1 MSNKLNTDS
10 YKGVRDFYPEEQFIQ
25 NYIFSVWRK
34 TVESFGYVE
43 YNASILEPSEIYKEK
58 SGDEIINEQTF
69 TFIDRG
75 DREVTLRPEMTPTV
89 ARMVAAKRR
98 ELGFP
103 LRWYSIP
110 NLFRYEAPQRG
121 RLREHWQL
129 NIDIF
134 GVKGLEADIEII
146 VVAYNI
152 MKNFGATDLDFEIR
166 LNSNSG
172 DVVELEQVMIGL
184 KYAGITN
191 TKVDKTLKRGQA
203 YYTGVVFEVFDTD
216 PENTRSLFG
225 GGRYNNLLE
234 LFSNDNMPAVGFG
247 AGDVSIKDFL
257 ATHDLLPK
265 HRSTTDLMLVLQ
277 GEPTVPAVI
286 EFNNIVKEIIETGV
300 NVSTDQSNREKGDMY
315 KVAEKQALSYICFVT
330 EESLKNKEL
339 ILKNMQS
346 REEFKI
352 KTNKLDEIRK
362 IVKT

>member
-1 MSNKLNTDS
+1 
-10 YKGVRDFYPEEQFIQ
+10 
-25 NYIFSVWRK
+25 
-34 TVESFGYVE
+34 
-43 YNASILEPSEIYKEK
+43 
-58 SGDEIINEQTF
+58 
-69 TFIDRG
+69 
-75 DREVTLRPEMTPTV
+75 
-89 ARMVAAKRR
+89 
-98 ELGFP
+98 
-103 LRWYSIP
+103 
-110 NLFRYEAPQRG
+110 
-121 RLREHWQL
+121 
-129 NIDIF
+129 
-134 GVKGLEADIEII
+134 
-146 VVAYNI
+146 

-166 LNSNSG
+166 LNTNSG